1 MLPRQEVSFRDN
13 IEVKLELI
21 LYSGGCSC
29 SSEGEF
35 FSQWPPDLRFPF
47 FDENN
52 LSPTDS
58 DNKSNQNFQ
67 FTFHT
72 VHQTNKFIYI
82 ARYAHNGNSKSLH
95 NVWETLNKDTAQNIS
110 KQIKNSNDTN
120 SPEPR

>member
-1 MLPRQEVSFRDN
+1 MSP
-13 IEVKLELI
+13 
-21 LYSGGCSC
+21 C
-29 SSEGEF
+29 
-35 FSQWPPDLRFPF
+35 P
-47 FDENN
+47 
-52 LSPTDS
+52 PTDS
-58 DNKSNQNFQ
+58 DNKPNQNLQ

-120 SPEPR
+120 SPEPREQLEKTKLEYYQIQINQNSNWY